1 MKQKSTTSSLLS
13 RPTGLELLSKTLQY
27 LRGFPDANTFL
38 IKEIEEHLR
47 STEGSK
53 NDQSRKDR
61 KIA

>member
-1 MKQKSTTSSLLS
+1 MKQKSTTYS
-13 RPTGLELLSKTLQY
+13 LLSKTLQY
-27 LRGFPDANTFL
+27 LRGFPDANPLL